1 MDGMQIW
8 AVVGIDDLVG
18 SVFAQC
24 STEEKANKAMKLLE
38 NEGLENMLCV
48 KQSSLKIDQIMIG
61 DKFIQL

>member
-1 MDGMQIW
+1 
-8 AVVGIDDLVG
+8 
-18 SVFAQC
+18 
-24 STEEKANKAMKLLE
+24 MKLLE

>member
-8 AVVGIDDLVG
+8 EVVGIDDLEG
-18 SVFAQC
+18 NVFAQC